1 MPADGPAEPP
11 REGAP
16 PLEGLRVIDLGHA
29 LAGPFAA
36 TLLGDFGAEILKIE
50 RPGRGDAMRGLG
62 PRKDGV
68 PVWWKAAARNKK
80 SVTLDFQTAA
90 GRDLLLRLVRESDV
104 VVESFRPGTLERHDL
119 GWDVLSEANPRLVM
133 LRISGFGQTGPSRTR
148 PGFGRIA
155 EAMSG
160 AAHLTG
166 EADGP
171 PLHAG
176 YSLADMSTGLMG
188 AFGVLLALV
197 GRERDGVGDCI
208 DLALYEPLFRLID
221 WQILFSDQLGTVPVR
236 AGNQFPAILQ
246 GVAAGVAESADGV
259 WMSYSA
265 ATDSVLVRLITVVVG
280 DDALTDRDYATAD
293 ARRESVADVQRR
305 VERWIAERPAA
316 EVERVFGERDAVVG
330 RVFDVK
336 AIERDPVYRERGNL
350 VSVSDPDW
358 GEVRMHGVVP
368 RLLGH
373 PGAVQ
378 TVGPGIGEH
387 TREVLGRLAGV
398 GARELDELTE
408 RAVI

>member
-1 MPADGPAEPP
+1 MPAEPHDP
-11 REGAP
+11 ELPGPP
-16 PLEGLRVIDLGHA
+16 PLQGLRVVDLGHA

-36 TLLGDFGAEILKIE
+36 TLLGDFGAEVLKIE
-50 RPGRGDAMRGLG
+50 RPGGGDPMRNLG
-62 PRKDGV
+62 PRKDDV
-68 PVWWKAAARNKK
+68 PLWWKAAARNKK
-80 SVTLDFQTAA
+80 SVTLDFQSEL
-90 GRDLLLRLVRESDV
+90 GRDLLLRLIAESDV
-104 VVESFRPGTLERHDL
+104 VVESFRPGTLERHGL
-119 GWDVLSEANPRLVM
+119 GWEALHEANPRLVM

-166 EADGP
+166 YPDGP

-197 GRERDGVGDCI
+197 GRDRDGAGDCI

-221 WQILFSDQLGTVPVR
+221 WQVLFSDQLGTVPVR

-265 ATDSVLVRLITVVVG
+265 ATDSVLARMIALVVG
-280 DDALTDRDYATAD
+280 EDALNEADYATVD
-293 ARRESVADVQRR
+293 ARRDRVEEVQRR

-316 EVERVFGERDAVVG
+316 EVERLFGERDAVVG

-336 AIERDPVYRERGNL
+336 AIEADPIYRERENL
-350 VSVSDPDW
+350 ISVPDPDW

-368 RLLGH
+368 KLLGH

-378 TVGPGIGEH
+378 TVGPDIGEH
-387 TREVLGRLAGV
+387 TREVLEALAGV
-398 GARELDELTE
+398 GPQELDDLTE